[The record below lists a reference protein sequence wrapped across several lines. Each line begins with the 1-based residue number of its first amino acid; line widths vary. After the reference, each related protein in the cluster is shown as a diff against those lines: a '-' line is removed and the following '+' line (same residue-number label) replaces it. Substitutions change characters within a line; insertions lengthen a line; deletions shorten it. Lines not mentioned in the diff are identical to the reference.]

1 MMRTSVATFS
11 VAVRRAIRSS
21 TARRLSSSAAP
32 LPDGLR
38 EITSVPR
45 TPSWSLKELHQDGA
59 QLNAAETVLT
69 EEKLRELAELC
80 HLHVEGEK
88 LPGLLK
94 DVESIIQ
101 CTKTIQAMTL
111 NENIDD
117 VYAKSDFDAGVV
129 APLRD
134 DVVTEGDCAEK
145 VLANAAEKSGYYFK
159 VPKVLQD

>member
-1 MMRTSVATFS
+1 MRASVASARRALRATSV
-11 VAVRRAIRSS
+11 RC
-21 TARRLSSSAAP
+21 LSSAAS
-32 LPDGLR
+32 LPEGLR
-38 EITSVPR
+38 EISSVPR

-59 QLNAAETVLT
+59 QLDAAATVLT

-80 HLHVEGEK
+80 HLHVEDEK

-129 APLRD
+129 APLRE

>member
-1 MMRTSVATFS
+1 MRALMMRQLHRCAL
-11 VAVRRAIRSS
+11 RASAARGLSS
-21 TARRLSSSAAP
+21 TAAP
-32 LPDGLR
+32 LPEGLR

-45 TPSWSLKELHQDGA
+45 TPSWSLKELHQEGT
-59 QLNAAETVLT
+59 QLNAADSVLT

-80 HLHVEGEK
+80 HLHVEDEK

-129 APLRD
+129 APLRE